1 MGIVEGLTEFLPVSS
16 TGHLILAGD
25 WLGFPERIASTF
37 EIFIQLGAIFAV
49 ILYFARDLMAL
60 LQRVLRRDPAAIRL
74 LINLLIA
81 FIPAAIVG
89 LVFRKQIKAYLFSPL
104 TVGISLV
111 IGGVAMWLVEAWSA
125 RRPPAPRAQ
134 SRHRREHEGG
144 EYHITWQQASLIGLA
159 QITSLIPGMSRAAWT
174 IIGGLVSGLNR
185 VTATRFSFLLAI
197 PTLGAASIYEL
208 LKSLDELHIGD
219 VPAFGVGLV
228 VSFVVALLVI
238 KFLLSYVA
246 RNDFKPFAWYRIM
259 VGMLMILIYR

>member
-49 ILYFARDLMAL
+49 ILYFARDLIAL

-74 LINLLIA
+74 VINLIIA

-89 LVFRKQIKAYLFSPL
+89 LFFRKQIKAYLFSPL

-111 IGGVAMWLVEAWSA
+111 IGGIAMWLVEVWSA
-125 RRPPAPRAQ
+125 KRSQTTPMHSQ
-134 SRHRREHEGG
+134 REAG
-144 EYHITWQQASLIGLA
+144 EYRMTWQQAGLIGLA
-159 QITSLIPGMSRAAWT
+159 QIMALVPGMSRAAWT
-174 IIGGLVSGLNR
+174 IIGGLVAGLNR

-208 LKSLDELHIGD
+208 LKSLDELHSGD
-219 VPAFGVGLV
+219 VPVFGVGLV

-238 KFLLSYVA
+238 KFLLGYVA
-246 RNDFKPFAWYRIM
+246 RNDFKPFAWYRII
-259 VGMLMILIYR
+259 VGILMILIYR